1 MKGSLVSLPKS
12 LLKAC
17 STHSPLDACGLVQ
30 LTVQPGLYSMP
41 SWWWFCPTGTMT
53 GCTVVTQQQPNISA
67 LLTPLRLK
75 LGHREGTVQCSQ
87 VMANKFMEFNTLA
100 KNSPVNSEKYTG
112 VLSVLIKECANRFQ
126 DCKKPNCFLVSLQ
139 LHFSININTLLANF
153 QMQCTELQPKIWSC
167 LFTRLL

>member
-1 MKGSLVSLPKS
+1 M
-12 LLKAC
+12 
-17 STHSPLDACGLVQ
+17 
-30 LTVQPGLYSMP
+30 
-41 SWWWFCPTGTMT
+41 
-53 GCTVVTQQQPNISA
+53 
-67 LLTPLRLK
+67 
-75 LGHREGTVQCSQ
+75 QCSQ

-153 QMQCTELQPKIWSC
+153 QMQCTELQPKI
-167 LFTRLL
+167 